1 MASAVVALNLKIIS
15 FTYNIKNYKEGRM
28 RTRKRIREKEE
39 KTKPLKKIIL
49 SPEDIIKED
58 YQAVLKLMQL
68 ASRVS
73 KKRFWVAIIPENL
86 STESDREQKDKASPV
101 KSHSSNSSSNLE
113 ENKSEHSGG
122 CSPRIP
128 NKFVVSEKNQSKTSL
143 TKEKDLV
150 GAQNELKSTIE
161 GKLKRKRELK
171 ASKKV
176 QRGLNDFRN
185 LVLELNSSKIKGL
198 LDKNS
203 QEESDK

>member
-73 KKRFWVAIIPENL
+73 KKRF
-86 STESDREQKDKASPV
+86 
-101 KSHSSNSSSNLE
+101 
-113 ENKSEHSGG
+113 
-122 CSPRIP
+122 
-128 NKFVVSEKNQSKTSL
+128 
-143 TKEKDLV
+143 
-150 GAQNELKSTIE
+150 
-161 GKLKRKRELK
+161 
-171 ASKKV
+171 
-176 QRGLNDFRN
+176 
-185 LVLELNSSKIKGL
+185 
-198 LDKNS
+198 
-203 QEESDK
+203 